1 MHQNNLTSETWSM
14 FTDNQHV
21 PIRKNLQIHIVS
33 GGGGFDGE
41 TLNCTM
47 WDD

>member
-1 MHQNNLTSETWSM
+1 M

-33 GGGGFDGE
+33 GGGFDGE
-41 TLNCTM
+41 TLNCAM
-47 WDD
+47 WDL